1 MVPRRFNLDR
11 FHCNYKINNEYFI
24 TSGNSNLIYTIIRK
38 RNVFHQLANLPV
50 EHSAIAKALS
60 KRGKKF
66 VQLAS
71 SADHKEP
78 QTMEGAMPASE
89 AEPGTL
95 KTSLAATPSKIEC
108 FSKL

>member
-1 MVPRRFNLDR
+1 MRFSLYR
-11 FHCNYKINNEYFI
+11 FHCNYTINNEYFI
-24 TSGNSNLIYTIIRK
+24 ISGNSNLIYTIIRK

-66 VQLAS
+66 VQLTS
-71 SADHKEP
+71 PVDHKEP
-78 QTMEGAMPASE
+78 QTMEGAIPASE

-95 KTSLAATPSKIEC
+95 KTSLAATPSKFEC